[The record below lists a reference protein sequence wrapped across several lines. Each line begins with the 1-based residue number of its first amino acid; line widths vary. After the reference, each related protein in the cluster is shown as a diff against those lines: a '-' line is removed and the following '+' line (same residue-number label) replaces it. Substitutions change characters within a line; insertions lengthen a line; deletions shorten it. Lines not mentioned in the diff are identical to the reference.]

1 MKKNIHSVERLIRII
16 LGLALITLAF
26 VGPKNPW
33 FLLGAIP
40 LLTGLIG
47 WCPPYQ
53 LLGISTCKLSKK
65 TEH

>member
-1 MKKNIHSVERLIRII
+1 MVKNIGKLERVLKIVV
-16 LGLALITLAF
+16 GTLLVSMAF
-26 VGPKNPW
+26 WGPTNLW

-53 LLGISTCKLSKK
+53 LLGISTCKLEKS
-65 TEH
+65 EN